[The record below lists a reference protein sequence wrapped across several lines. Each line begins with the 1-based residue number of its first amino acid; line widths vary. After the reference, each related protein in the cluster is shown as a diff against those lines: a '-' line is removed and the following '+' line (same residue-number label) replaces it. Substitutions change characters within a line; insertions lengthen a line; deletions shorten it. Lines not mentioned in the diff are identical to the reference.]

1 MTELEIAV
9 KEWLIAL
16 RQMGR
21 SSETIEKYRW
31 HLARLETWLGKEGVT
46 VPEQI
51 TKSLL
56 RQWGAGLYD
65 SGCGWSPATIRQAIF
80 AVRGFLQWCREEEIV
95 NEPLVGVL
103 RVPKVKARVQ
113 RTLDIEEIGQL
124 IRACDDLPLGL
135 RNAAL
140 VSLLVDSGLR
150 ASEVC
155 RLEIGDMQ
163 VGMKLGSGFVNVVAV
178 QGKGGATL
186 PAYFGQATSE
196 RLDCW
201 FEVRRA
207 QEGVG
212 NVFVGL
218 GGIRP
223 GTALTR
229 HGLKNIL
236 SKMGERA
243 GVPKVGPHALR
254 RAFAVL
260 AHQAGGSSRQIQQ
273 WGRWSSMQMV
283 ERYTMAYEAG
293 RDYAPHSP
301 MDYVGNQEPVT

>member
-21 SSETIEKYRW
+21 SSETIEKYGW
-31 HLARLETWLGKEGVT
+31 HLVRLAAWLEREGIT
-46 VPEQI
+46 APEQI

-65 SGCGWSPATIRQAIF
+65 GWSPATVKQAVS
-80 AVRGFLQWCREEEIV
+80 AVKSFLNWCRAEELV
-95 NEPLVGVL
+95 NEPLAGVL
-103 RVPKVKARVQ
+103 RVPKVKPRVQ
-113 RTLDIEEIGQL
+113 RTLSLEEIGQL
-124 IRACDDLPLGL
+124 IRACDDSLLGL

-140 VSLLVDSGLR
+140 VSLMVDTGLR

-155 RLEIGDMQ
+155 RLMSADMQ
-163 VGMKLGSGFVNVVAV
+163 VGMRLGSGFVNVLAV

-186 PAYFGQATSE
+186 PAYFGRATSE

-236 SKMGERA
+236 RKMGERA
-243 GVPKVGPHALR
+243 GVTKVGPHALR

-293 RDYAPHSP
+293 RDYASHSP